1 MPSTS
6 DRQVTMSID
15 ELAQHMSAE
24 LFVPELSATT
34 KTEALEELTT
44 AAVRG
49 SAINDQS
56 TILEMLRNRE
66 QLGSTALE
74 KGVAFPHGRSLA
86 VKSLTILV
94 ARSKAGVDFE
104 SEDGRP
110 THLFFLI
117 LAPPQDTGN
126 YYLQALGK
134 IAELVR
140 KDEVCD
146 GLMQVADFDALV
158 QLLRESE

>member
-15 ELAQHMSAE
+15 ELVQHMSAG
-24 LFVPELSATT
+24 LFVPELKATT
-34 KTEALEELTT
+34 KTEALEELTA

-49 SAINDQS
+49 SAINDQG
-56 TILEMLRNRE
+56 TILEMLSNRE

-86 VKSLTILV
+86 VKSLTVLV

-140 KDEVCD
+140 KDEVCN
-146 GLMQVADFDALV
+146 GLMEVADFEALV

>member
-1 MPSTS
+1 
-6 DRQVTMSID
+6 MSIE
-15 ELAQHMSAE
+15 ELVRQMSAE
-24 LFVPELSATT
+24 LFLPDLKTT
-34 KTEALEELTT
+34 KKDETLQALTEAVV
-44 AAVRG
+44 AG
-49 SAINDQS
+49 SAIKDGG

-86 VKSLTILV
+86 VKKLTILV
-94 ARSKAGVDFE
+94 ARSHKGVDFA

-110 THLFFLI
+110 THLFFLL

-140 KDEVCD
+140 RDDVCNALMEVE
-146 GLMQVADFDALV
+146 DFDALV
-158 QLLRESE
+158 SLLKEASQ

>member
-1 MPSTS
+1 
-6 DRQVTMSID
+6 MSID
-15 ELAQHMSAE
+15 ELVQHMSAS
-24 LFVPELSATT
+24 LFVPSLEAKD
-34 KTEALEELTT
+34 KTAALEKLPD
-44 AAVRG
+44 AAVEG
-49 SAINDQS
+49 SEINDRA

-86 VKSLTILV
+86 VKRLTILV
-94 ARSKAGVDFE
+94 ARSPEGVPFD
-104 SEDGRP
+104 SEDGKP

-140 KDEVCD
+140 RDEVCN
-146 GLMQVADFDALV
+146 GLMEVDSFDEMVA
-158 QLLRESE
+158 LLRERA

>member
-1 MPSTS
+1 
-6 DRQVTMSID
+6 MSIE
-15 ELAQHMSAE
+15 ELVEHMNAS
-24 LFVPELSATT
+24 LFVGDFSARD
-34 KTEALEELTT
+34 KAEALEELTG
-44 AAVRG
+44 AVVAG
-49 SAINDQS
+49 SDVNDRE
-56 TILEMLRNRE
+56 LVLNMLRNRE

-74 KGVAFPHGRSLA
+74 QGVAFPHGRSLA
-86 VKSLTILV
+86 VKQLTILI

-104 SEDGRP
+104 SEDGKP

-140 KDEVCD
+140 KDEVR
-146 GLMQVADFDALV
+146 GALMAAEDFDAMLGI
-158 QLLRESE
+158 LKEAS

>member
-1 MPSTS
+1 MT
-6 DRQVTMSID
+6 ID
-15 ELAQHMSAE
+15 ELVQHMSAS
-24 LFVPELSATT
+24 LFVPTLEAQD
-34 KTEALEELTT
+34 KDEALEKLTD
-44 AAVRG
+44 AVIAG
-49 SAINDQS
+49 SAINDRH

-66 QLGSTALE
+66 RLGSTALE

-86 VKSLTILV
+86 VKKLTILV
-94 ARSKAGVDFE
+94 ARSPKGIPFD
-104 SEDGRP
+104 SEDGKP

-140 KDEVCD
+140 KDPVCS
-146 GLMQVADFDALV
+146 GLMEVADFDSMV
-158 QLLRESE
+158 KLLKESGR